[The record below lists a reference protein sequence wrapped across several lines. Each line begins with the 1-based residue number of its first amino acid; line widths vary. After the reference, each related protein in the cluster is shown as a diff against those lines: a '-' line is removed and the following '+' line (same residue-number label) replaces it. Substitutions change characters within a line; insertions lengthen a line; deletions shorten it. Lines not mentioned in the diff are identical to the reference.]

1 MMLKLPHDIIE
12 NIVFISLVGDGKNTR
27 NSILTDADVRRV
39 LYGISFSC
47 RVLRDASSIRCFA
60 RKCLSSP
67 RVFEELLLAQ
77 RRVALHRFLR
87 LSGGY
92 SLAVQT
98 FLHEIELLRA
108 QTASIPLPIVAMLC
122 RLSGRLFAQI
132 SAYSEVYPLELI

>member
-1 MMLKLPHDIIE
+1 MLQLPPDIIE
-12 NIVFISLVGDGKNTR
+12 NIIFISLVGDGTNTR

-39 LYGISFSC
+39 LYSISFSC
-47 RVLRDASSIRCFA
+47 RVLRDASSLSCFA
-60 RKCLSSP
+60 RKCLCSP
-67 RVFEELLLAQ
+67 RFFEELLLAQ

-92 SLAVQT
+92 ALAVQT

-132 SAYSEVYPLELI
+132 SAYSEVYPLALI